1 MAQISDYRRLNTV
14 AYYFSPT
21 AGDTRSGRELHAETK
36 AQLLKEIKAGLFY
49 AIEVS
54 QS

>member
-1 MAQISDYRRLNTV
+1 MTQISDYRRLDTV
-14 AYYFSPT
+14 AYYYSPI
-21 AGDTRSGRELHAETK
+21 AGDARSGRELRAEGK
-36 AQLLKEIKAGLFY
+36 AALLKEIKAGLFY